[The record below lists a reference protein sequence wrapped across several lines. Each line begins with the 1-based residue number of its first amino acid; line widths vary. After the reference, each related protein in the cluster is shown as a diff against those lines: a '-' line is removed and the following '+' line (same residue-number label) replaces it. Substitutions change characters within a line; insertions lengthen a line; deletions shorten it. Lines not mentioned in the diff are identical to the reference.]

1 MTTSL
6 AGPGPIRLQREAVR
20 IVSIPYATPF
30 SKTGDKL
37 NLGSAVTYGM
47 GSDAI
52 VKKRTLKLRLE
63 APGVGFW
70 KCPRKSDGHKGKEVH
85 HLSKQEAPRSPGYC
99 QIEDPEGHGGKC
111 GRKLVPEE
119 THWHEMAEAFGFLES
134 QGDSYIYGK
143 FGQLAKYLSEIERT
157 QTSYFD
163 FDKARLALSLDSLL
177 ENHSD
182 FVLPVLWT
190 ADNPDNHGSSLD
202 KYCSWK
208 LSSVAYALRKLSTKI
223 RLIQPMG
230 LLLCCARRRTT
241 NCLHSTLLYTK
252 VVREVRCIRLKNGIC
267 TCRRL
272 LSSNVQAAY
281 VARTRTYLRD
291 LSVIAEV
298 SSQKGA
304 YQLTDLGRNL
314 VAELKYAGFMVSD
327 RTCHIPPG
335 FEAIHDVLSVG
346 IEQYSSSF
354 TPPFSRQILE
364 HILMRSL
371 LPLSEP
377 VAWDRH
383 RDDLARILPSVV
395 QSVGSKINDGA
406 RIDTVR
412 GAVFLY
418 QIGRGLPTILED
430 AGHHMDNDDSGVRRN
445 AIISLAAAYP
455 DNYLLGSARV
465 GRRLWSIN
473 LLRNPSHSA

>member
-20 IVSIPYATPF
+20 IVSIPYWTPF
-30 SKTGDKL
+30 SKTGGKL

-47 GSDAI
+47 GSDVI

-70 KCPRKSDGHKGKEVH
+70 KCPRKSDGHKGKEMH
-85 HLSKQEAPRSPGYC
+85 HLPKEEAPRFPGFC
-99 QIEDPEGHGGKC
+99 QFEDLEGNGGKC

-190 ADNPDNHGSSLD
+190 AENPDNHGPVWLNTVLETFLNCLRIKKGIYENRINSAHGAIAL
-202 KYCSWK
+202 
-208 LSSVAYALRKLSTKI
+208 LRKEVEDK
-223 RLIQPMG
+223 
-230 LLLCCARRRTT
+230 LLAFDPS
-241 NCLHSTLLYTK
+241 LHESSKRGALH
-252 VVREVRCIRLKNGIC
+252 RLKNGIC
-267 TCRRL
+267 TCGRL
-272 LSSNVQAAY
+272 LSSSVREAY
-281 VARTRTYLRD
+281 VKRTRAYLKD
-291 LSVIAEV
+291 LSVIAEA
-298 SSQKGA
+298 SSQKRA

-314 VAELKYAGFMVSD
+314 VAELKHAGFMVSD

-335 FEAIHDVLSVG
+335 FEAVHDVLSVG

-364 HILMRSL
+364 RILMRSL

-383 RDDLARILPSVV
+383 RADLARILPSVV

-430 AGHHMDNDDSGVRRN
+430 TNYHMDNDESGVRRN
-445 AIISLAAAYP
+445 AIISLGAADP
-455 DNYLLGSARV
+455 HNYLLGSARV

-473 LLRNPSHSA
+473 LLRNPSH

>member
-20 IVSIPYATPF
+20 IVSIPYAPPF

-47 GSDAI
+47 GSDVI

-99 QIEDPEGHGGKC
+99 QIEDPEGNGEIC
-111 GRKLVPEE
+111 GRKLVSEE

-143 FGQLAKYLSEIERT
+143 FGQLAKYLSEIEST

-163 FDKARLALSLDSLL
+163 FDKARLALFLDSLL

-190 ADNPDNHGSSLD
+190 ADNPDNHGPVWTNTVLETFLNCLRIKKDIYENRINSAHGAIAL
-202 KYCSWK
+202 
-208 LSSVAYALRKLSTKI
+208 LRKEVDNK
-223 RLIQPMG
+223 
-230 LLLCCARRRTT
+230 LLAFDPS
-241 NCLHSTLLYTK
+241 LHEGGKRGALHQ
-252 VVREVRCIRLKNGIC
+252 LKNGIC

-272 LSSNVQAAY
+272 LSGNVRAAY
-281 VARTRTYLRD
+281 VTRTKTYLKD

-314 VAELKYAGFMVSD
+314 VAELKHAGFMVSN

-346 IEQYSSSF
+346 IEKYSSSF

-364 HILMRSL
+364 RILMRTL

-377 VAWDRH
+377 VAWHRH
-383 RDDLARILPSVV
+383 RTDLARILPSVV

-430 AGHHMDNDDSGVRRN
+430 TDHDMDKDDSGVRRN
-445 AIISLAAAYP
+445 AIISLAVVDP